1 MYLLVE
7 LSKSLADFAGLFAV
21 LSHELDV
28 GVPAVA
34 LACPARAARLAVL
47 ARGTAVVPTAQFA
60 GLVALRLD
68 PGVPAAVA
76 GPSFAVDIDILA
88 ITCIHHIFITLVSCS
103 NFECHHTKV
112 HNCYAFT

>member
-1 MYLLVE
+1 M

-34 LACPARAARLAVL
+34 PAGPPWAVRTAVL

-68 PGVPAAVA
+68 PGVPAAQA
-76 GPSFAVDIDILA
+76 SPSFAVDIDILA
-88 ITCIHHIFITLVSCS
+88 ITCIYHRFITLLSS
-103 NFECHHTKV
+103 
-112 HNCYAFT
+112 Y

>member
-88 ITCIHHIFITLVSCS
+88 ITCIYHIFITLLSS
-103 NFECHHTKV
+103 
-112 HNCYAFT
+112 Y